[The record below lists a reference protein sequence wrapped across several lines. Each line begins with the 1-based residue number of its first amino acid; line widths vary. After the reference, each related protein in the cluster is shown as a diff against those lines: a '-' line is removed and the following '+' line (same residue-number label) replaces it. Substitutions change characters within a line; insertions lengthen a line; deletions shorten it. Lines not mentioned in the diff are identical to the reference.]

1 MRIVKPES
9 LHLQTYAILKEEILE
24 GAYRPGERVVEAKIA
39 NQLGISRGPVREAFR
54 MLIQDGLLIYNDGF
68 VRVYHPAVQDV
79 IDLFQCRESL
89 EALAINLAIEHI
101 TDEDKQKLQNNLEL
115 TYEAYEQKQTMELS
129 KLDQA
134 FHDIIIQVS
143 KNKQLME
150 LLENI
155 RTKIHYM
162 RITMIKGEFYPSF
175 VKEHEKL
182 VGFLLDGKVEEATN
196 SMKVHIQK
204 GLRGVLM
211 YIGKVQSR

>member
-1 MRIVKPES
+1 
-9 LHLQTYAILKEEILE
+9 
-24 GAYRPGERVVEAKIA
+24 
-39 NQLGISRGPVREAFR
+39 
-54 MLIQDGLLIYNDGF
+54 
-68 VRVYHPAVQDV
+68 
-79 IDLFQCRESL
+79 
-89 EALAINLAIEHI
+89 
-101 TDEDKQKLQNNLEL
+101 
-115 TYEAYEQKQTMELS
+115 MELS

-134 FHDIIIQVS
+134 FHDIIIQAS

-182 VGFLLDGKVEEATN
+182 VGFLLEGKVEEATN

>member
-1 MRIVKPES
+1 
-9 LHLQTYAILKEEILE
+9 
-24 GAYRPGERVVEAKIA
+24 
-39 NQLGISRGPVREAFR
+39 

-79 IDLFQCRESL
+79 IDVFQCRESL

-101 TDEDKQKLQNNLEL
+101 TYEDKQKLQNNLEL

-134 FHDIIIQVS
+134 FHDIIIQAS

-182 VGFLLDGKVEEATN
+182 VGFLLEGKVEEATN